1 MAKIDIG
8 TLMTEL
14 GALVEE
20 RQDRMSNY
28 QILRALIT
36 VAGAVAAQDDEKPYT
51 RTQRCLEEA
60 RDALEREEG
69 ERG

>member
-1 MAKIDIG
+1 MAKTDIG
-8 TLMTEL
+8 KLMSDL
-14 GALVEE
+14 SALVEE

-36 VAGAVAAQDDEKPYT
+36 VAGQDDEKPFT